1 MEEERDDLGIQA
13 LRYHS
18 KGRPGKLG
26 VHATKP
32 LLTQEDL
39 SLAYSPGV
47 AYPCLEIKKNS
58 LDAYKYTSKGNL
70 VAVVSN
76 GTAVLGLGNLGA
88 MASKP
93 VMEGKAVLFKKF
105 ADIDS
110 IDIEVDTQNI
120 EEFILTVRNIASTFG
135 GINLEDIKS
144 PECFEIEER
153 LAAMLDVPVFH
164 DDQHGTAIIVCA
176 GLINAADITKRKV
189 EELKVV
195 VNGCGAAGIACI
207 ELMRKIGVSDIVVC
221 DQSGVIKKDRDFHEG
236 DRKAFYAVDVDANTL
251 EEALVGADVFIGLSA
266 ADVLKPEWLTGMNV
280 DPIIFAL
287 ANPDPEIKPELAKK
301 ARPDAIIATGRS
313 DYDNQINNV
322 MCFPYLFR
330 GALDVGARKFNTEMK
345 LAAVHAIAAIAKKP
359 ISMEVMDAYGNSHM
373 QYSKE
378 YILPKPFDQRLIA
391 EIAPAVARAAVE
403 TGVAKKPIH
412 DFDAYRDD
420 LIRRLASGA
429 TTLFGVVS
437 SVLRENKKRVIF
449 AEGEELKSI
458 RAALQWRDM
467 GYGTP
472 ILVGRSSV
480 IEAKMDEMN
489 LRNREGFE
497 VTNAVVSQ
505 RSGEYVE
512 YMYSTLKRKGFPY
525 ERCVSDVNTNNDVFA
540 ACMLALDDG
549 DAMITGLTCSNAEDR
564 LKGIMPIVGA
574 AGVVFEMSIIVTDTG
589 TLFICDAGINN
600 APNAEDIAEVA
611 IKAAEIVKSMG
622 CVPRIAVI
630 ANSNF
635 GSVDST
641 SALIAREAIEILDDF
656 GVSFEYEGEMDLDVA
671 LNGKSRKRYSFSRL
685 TDRANV
691 LIIQNV
697 EVVDAVCKF
706 SRGVM
711 GTSVIGPLLFGLKR
725 SVQIVRSSND
735 ATDILNLAL
744 IAAKTNSL

>member
-47 AYPCLEIKKNS
+47 AHPCLEIKKNP

-70 VAVVSN
+70 VAVISN

-110 IDIEVDTQNI
+110 IDIEVDTQSI
-120 EEFILTVRNIASTFG
+120 EEFILTVKNIASTFG

-153 LAAMLDVPVFH
+153 LAAMLDIPVFH

-176 GLINAADITKRKV
+176 GLINAADVTKREV
-189 EELKVV
+189 EELKVI

-207 ELMRKIGVSDIVVC
+207 ELMKEIGISDIVVC
-221 DQSGVIKKDRDFHEG
+221 DQSGVIKKDRDFHDG
-236 DRKAFYAVDVDANTL
+236 DRKALYAVDVSANTL

-266 ADVLKPEWLTGMNV
+266 ADVLKPEWLTGMNK

-330 GALDVGARKFNTEMK
+330 GALDVGASKFNSEMK

-359 ISMEVMDAYGNSHM
+359 ISMEVMDAYGDSHM

-378 YILPKPFDQRLIA
+378 YILPKPFDKRLIA

-403 TGVAKKPIH
+403 TGVAKKPIY
-412 DFDAYRDD
+412 DFDAYKDD
-420 LIRRLASGA
+420 LVRRLASGS
-429 TTLFGVVS
+429 TTLFGMVS
-437 SVLRENKKRVIF
+437 SVLRDNGKRIIF

-472 ILVGRSSV
+472 ILVGRNSV

-497 VTNAVVSQ
+497 VTNTAVSQ
-505 RSGEYVE
+505 RSGEYIE
-512 YMYSTLKRKGFPY
+512 YMYGTLKRKGFPY
-525 ERCVSDVNTNNDVFA
+525 ERCVRDVETNNDVFA
-540 ACMLALDDG
+540 ACMLALNDG
-549 DAMITGLTCSNAEDR
+549 DAVITGLTWSNAEDR
-564 LKGIMPIVGA
+564 LKSIVPIVGT
-574 AGVVFEMSIIVTDTG
+574 AGVVFEMSIIVADTG
-589 TLFICDAGINN
+589 TFFYLQ
-600 APNAEDIAEVA
+600 
-611 IKAAEIVKSMG
+611 
-622 CVPRIAVI
+622 
-630 ANSNF
+630 
-635 GSVDST
+635 
-641 SALIAREAIEILDDF
+641 
-656 GVSFEYEGEMDLDVA
+656 YWH
-671 LNGKSRKRYSFSRL
+671 
-685 TDRANV
+685 
-691 LIIQNV
+691 
-697 EVVDAVCKF
+697 
-706 SRGVM
+706 
-711 GTSVIGPLLFGLKR
+711 
-725 SVQIVRSSND
+725 
-735 ATDILNLAL
+735 
-744 IAAKTNSL
+744 

>member
-47 AYPCLEIKKNS
+47 AHPCLEIKKNP

-70 VAVVSN
+70 VAVISN

-110 IDIEVDTQNI
+110 IDIEVDTQSI
-120 EEFILTVRNIASTFG
+120 EEFILTVKNIASTFG

-153 LAAMLDVPVFH
+153 LAAMLDIPVFH

-176 GLINAADITKRKV
+176 GLINAADVTKREV
-189 EELKVV
+189 EELKVI

-207 ELMRKIGVSDIVVC
+207 ELMKEIGISDIVVC
-221 DQSGVIKKDRDFHEG
+221 DQSGVIKKDRDFHDG
-236 DRKAFYAVDVDANTL
+236 DRKALYAVDVSANTL

-266 ADVLKPEWLTGMNV
+266 ADVLKPEWLTGMNK

-330 GALDVGARKFNTEMK
+330 GALDVGASKFNSEMK

-359 ISMEVMDAYGNSHM
+359 ISMEVMDAYGDSHM

-378 YILPKPFDQRLIA
+378 YILPKPFDKRLIA

-403 TGVAKKPIH
+403 TGVAKKPIY
-412 DFDAYRDD
+412 DFDAYKDD
-420 LIRRLASGA
+420 LVRRLASGS
-429 TTLFGVVS
+429 TTLFGMVS
-437 SVLRENKKRVIF
+437 SVLRDNGKRIIF

-472 ILVGRSSV
+472 ILVGRNSV

-497 VTNAVVSQ
+497 VTNTAVSQ
-505 RSGEYVE
+505 RSGEYIE
-512 YMYSTLKRKGFPY
+512 YMYGTLKRKGFPY
-525 ERCVSDVNTNNDVFA
+525 ERCVRDVETNNDVFA
-540 ACMLALDDG
+540 ACMLALNDG
-549 DAMITGLTCSNAEDR
+549 DAVITGLTWSNAEDR
-564 LKGIMPIVGA
+564 LKSIVPIVGT
-574 AGVVFEMSIIVTDTG
+574 AGVVFEMSIIVADTG
-589 TLFICDAGINN
+589 TFFICNTGINDTLDAG
-600 APNAEDIAEVA
+600 DIAEVA
-611 IKAAEIVKSMG
+611 IKAAEVVKSMG
-622 CVPRIAVI
+622 CVPRVAVI

-635 GSVDST
+635 GSVNSP
-641 SALIAREAIEILDDF
+641 SALMAREAIEILDDF
-656 GVSFEYEGEMDLDVA
+656 GVSFEYEGEMDLDIA
-671 LNGKSRKRYSFSRL
+671 LNEKSKRLYPFSRL

-697 EVVDAVCKF
+697 EIVDAVRKF
-706 SRGVM
+706 SSEVM
-711 GTSVIGPLLFGLKR
+711 GTTVIGPLLFGLKR
-725 SVQIVRSSND
+725 SVQIVRPSYG

-744 IAAKTNSL
+744 IAAKTGSL